1 MKANRLRLE
10 KKFDVIER
18 AGGIKLPHMKSGS
31 GISFTYWER
40 LNVIFSLPAFLFG
53 FVYYIYH
60 GLWKKSLILV
70 AFCLASIE
78 LLDIIFIRYP
88 SIYELWYGFSYLIT
102 PMVFALRANGD
113 LYTEYRLNKN
123 VNNSLWSDAMHRLTR
138 NKAAMLGA
146 CILILLIT
154 LAALAPWIAPY
165 SYSYQD
171 LNLGASP
178 PSADHLLGTDV
189 LGRDLLSRILYG
201 ARISLLVGFVATG
214 VALVIGVS
222 WGIIAGYA
230 GGKVDSIMMRIVDV
244 LYGLP
249 FIIFIILLMVI
260 FGRNLWLLFGAIGAV
275 EWLTMARIVRGQVI
289 GLKNQEFVMAAK
301 AMGVSNLSMFRRHL
315 LPNILGPIAVYAT
328 LTIPQ
333 VMLLEGFLSFL
344 GLGIQP
350 PMSSWGTLIKDGVES
365 MEEYSW
371 LLIYPGLTFTI
382 TLFALN
388 FFGDGLRDALDPKT
402 TDN

>member
-1 MKANRLRLE
+1 M
-10 KKFDVIER
+10 
-18 AGGIKLPHMKSGS
+18 SQS
-31 GISFTYWER
+31 S
-40 LNVIFSLPAFLFG
+40 
-53 FVYYIYH
+53 
-60 GLWKKSLILV
+60 
-70 AFCLASIE
+70 
-78 LLDIIFIRYP
+78 
-88 SIYELWYGFSYLIT
+88 
-102 PMVFALRANGD
+102 
-113 LYTEYRLNKN
+113 
-123 VNNSLWSDAMHRLTR
+123 SLWSDAIRRLFK
-138 NKAAMLGA
+138 NKAAVAGA
-146 CILILLIT
+146 VVLVVLIV

-165 SYSYQD
+165 PYAYQNLD
-171 LNLGASP
+171 LGASP
-178 PSADHLLGTDV
+178 PSSAHLLGTDV

-201 ARISLLVGFVATG
+201 ARISLLVGFIATT

-222 WGIIAGYA
+222 WGIIAGYS
-230 GGKVDSIMMRIVDV
+230 GGKVDSVMMRIVDI

-260 FGRNLWLLFGAIGAV
+260 FGRNLWLLFLAIGAV
-275 EWLTMARIVRGQVI
+275 EWLTMARIVRAQVLS
-289 GLKNQEFVMAAK
+289 LKNQEFVLAAQ
-301 AMGVSNLSMFRRHL
+301 AMGVSNFAMFKRHL
-315 LPNILGPIAVYAT
+315 LPNILGPVAVYAT

-333 VMLLEGFLSFL
+333 VMLLESFLSFL

-402 TDN
+402 SE

>member
-1 MKANRLRLE
+1 MSR
-10 KKFDVIER
+10 
-18 AGGIKLPHMKSGS
+18 SS
-31 GISFTYWER
+31 T
-40 LNVIFSLPAFLFG
+40 
-53 FVYYIYH
+53 
-60 GLWKKSLILV
+60 
-70 AFCLASIE
+70 
-78 LLDIIFIRYP
+78 
-88 SIYELWYGFSYLIT
+88 
-102 PMVFALRANGD
+102 
-113 LYTEYRLNKN
+113 
-123 VNNSLWSDAMHRLTR
+123 LWSDAIYRLTR

-146 CILILLIT
+146 FILFILIIA
-154 LAALAPWIAPY
+154 AALAPWIAPY
-165 SYSYQD
+165 SYSFQN
-171 LNLGASP
+171 LELGASP
-178 PSADHLLGTDV
+178 PSYAHLLGTDV

-222 WGIIAGYA
+222 WGIVAGYA
-230 GGKVDSIMMRIVDV
+230 GGRVDSIMMRIVDV

-301 AMGVSNLSMFRRHL
+301 AMGVSNLSMFRKHL

>member
-1 MKANRLRLE
+1 MS
-10 KKFDVIER
+10 
-18 AGGIKLPHMKSGS
+18 KSS
-31 GISFTYWER
+31 T
-40 LNVIFSLPAFLFG
+40 
-53 FVYYIYH
+53 
-60 GLWKKSLILV
+60 
-70 AFCLASIE
+70 
-78 LLDIIFIRYP
+78 
-88 SIYELWYGFSYLIT
+88 
-102 PMVFALRANGD
+102 
-113 LYTEYRLNKN
+113 
-123 VNNSLWSDAMHRLTR
+123 LWSDAIYRLTR
-138 NKAAMLGA
+138 NKAAMFGA
-146 CILILLIT
+146 FILLI
-154 LAALAPWIAPY
+154 LIISAALAPWIAPY
-165 SYSYQD
+165 SYSFQN
-171 LNLGASP
+171 LELGASP
-178 PSADHLLGTDV
+178 PSADHILGTDV

-289 GLKNQEFVMAAK
+289 TLKNQEFVMAAK
-301 AMGVSNLSMFRRHL
+301 AMGVSNFSMFRKHL
-315 LPNILGPIAVYAT
+315 FPNILGPIAVYAT

-371 LLIYPGLTFTI
+371 LLIYPGITFTI

-402 TDN
+402 TDS

>member
-1 MKANRLRLE
+1 M
-10 KKFDVIER
+10 
-18 AGGIKLPHMKSGS
+18 
-31 GISFTYWER
+31 
-40 LNVIFSLPAFLFG
+40 
-53 FVYYIYH
+53 
-60 GLWKKSLILV
+60 
-70 AFCLASIE
+70 
-78 LLDIIFIRYP
+78 
-88 SIYELWYGFSYLIT
+88 
-102 PMVFALRANGD
+102 
-113 LYTEYRLNKN
+113 
-123 VNNSLWSDAMHRLTR
+123 NNSLWSDAIYRLAR

-146 CILILLIT
+146 FILILLII
-154 LAALAPWIAPY
+154 AAVLAPWISPY

-178 PSADHLLGTDV
+178 PSADHLLGTDTS
-189 LGRDLLSRILYG
+189 GRDLLTRILYG
-201 ARISLLVGFVATG
+201 ARVSLLVGFVATG

-222 WGIIAGYA
+222 WGIIAGYV
-230 GGKVDSIMMRIVDV
+230 GGKVDQIMMRIVDV

-249 FIIFIILLMVI
+249 FIIFIILLLVVFESNI
-260 FGRNLWLLFGAIGAV
+260 WLLFAAIGAV
-275 EWLTMARIVRGQVI
+275 EWLTMARIVRAQVI

-301 AMGVSNLSMFRRHL
+301 AMGVSNLTLFRRHL

-333 VMLLEGFLSFL
+333 VMLLESFLSFL

-350 PMSSWGTLIKDGVES
+350 PMSSWGSLINDGVQY
-365 MEEYSW
+365 MEEFSW
-371 LLIYPGLTFTI
+371 LLIYPGITFTI

>member
-1 MKANRLRLE
+1 M
-10 KKFDVIER
+10 
-18 AGGIKLPHMKSGS
+18 MQ
-31 GISFTYWER
+31 
-40 LNVIFSLPAFLFG
+40 
-53 FVYYIYH
+53 
-60 GLWKKSLILV
+60 
-70 AFCLASIE
+70 
-78 LLDIIFIRYP
+78 
-88 SIYELWYGFSYLIT
+88 
-102 PMVFALRANGD
+102 
-113 LYTEYRLNKN
+113 
-123 VNNSLWSDAMHRLTR
+123 NNSSLWNDAYRRLVQ
-138 NKAAMLGA
+138 NKAAMIGGM
-146 CILILLIT
+146 ILVFFILCAIF
-154 LAALAPWIAPY
+154 APLIAPY

-171 LNLGASP
+171 LDLGASK
-178 PSADHLLGTDV
+178 PSWDHLLGTDV
-189 LGRDLLSRILYG
+189 MGRDLLSRILYG
-201 ARISLLVGFVATG
+201 ARISHMVGFVATG

-222 WGIIAGYA
+222 WGIIAGYF
-230 GGKVDSIMMRIVDV
+230 GGRVDSIMMRIVDV

-289 GLKNQEFVMAAK
+289 GLKNQEFVLAAQ
-301 AMGVSNLSMFRRHL
+301 AMGVSNMAMFKKHL
-315 LPNILGPIAVYAT
+315 FPNILGPIAVYAT

-333 VMLLEGFLSFL
+333 VMLLESFLSFL

-402 TDN
+402 SAD